1 MEQRKHWW
9 NGSWGRL
16 ARRDV
21 FLRTDADRWFVEARS
36 GGAEGASRF
45 TEYATEETAYDA
57 VRHLLTGPGEWREVS
72 DTRLRADDVPL
83 RADDVPLRDDDGR
96 LLPGGVVS
104 PPSGR
109 GTGQP

>member
-57 VRHLLTGPGEWREVS
+57 VRHLLAGPGEWREVS
-72 DTRLRADDVPL
+72 DGRGRADD
-83 RADDVPLRDDDGR
+83 AR

-104 PPSGR
+104 PPPER

>member
-1 MEQRKHWW
+1 MFDRVRRVEQRKHWW

-21 FLRTDADRWFVEARS
+21 FLRTDADRWYVEART

-57 VRHLLTGPGEWREVS
+57 VRHLLAGPGGWREVS
-72 DTRLRADDVPL
+72 AGRSTADDA
-83 RADDVPLRDDDGR
+83 RE
-96 LLPGGVVS
+96 LPDQVVS
-104 PPSGR
+104 PPARR
-109 GTGQP
+109 GTGHP